1 MSHIASNIKILRTE
15 ARLSVEE
22 FAEKANVSVDTVNKW
37 EDGTLKPF
45 TKDLI
50 VICPI
55 LRISLEDIETR
66 DIATERQQALNK
78 LKHTK
83 AKQNY
88 GWYLGDPRIVKLYA
102 SVLIILPLVFLI
114 TFFVL
119 RQFDIVKNSLIASGI
134 EEITQSLIN
143 IYSLRG
149 ALVTTGTI
157 NSAFI
162 LVWLIKVKNMR
173 FNYWTVFLIL
183 SLFSLLIIIG
193 IIAIIPTLIYAFYK
207 AVIKHGKN

>member
-88 GWYLGDPRIVKLYA
+88 GWYFGDPRIVKLYA

-119 RQFDIVKNSLIASGI
+119 RQFDIAKNFLIATGI

-143 IYSLRG
+143 IYSLEG
-149 ALVTTGTI
+149 ALVATGAI
-157 NSAFI
+157 NSVYI

-173 FNYWTVFLIL
+173 FNYWIVFLIL